1 MTDET
6 KPPKHGTGWRPDIA
20 ATEVPKAVKA
30 DGLHGLA
37 FFLAPIGSFPDKVDL
52 TTALER
58 VWGPKWFLNQGE
70 CGSCVAFG
78 AALACDLLTATEIV
92 SGRRRKPNGRT
103 DPMTVYWGSRV
114 EIGKGQLGRS
124 EGSIGV
130 WAAKYLKIFGAL
142 EQRKYEAFDLTRYTP
157 SVCCGS
163 NAYKGVPDA
172 LEPIARQYPVRT
184 YAQVRTFDEA
194 VAAIAAGYPV
204 TIASA
209 QGFRMQ
215 LDANGFGTA
224 SGSWNHQQCVVGY
237 ELTPVPCLWIANSW
251 GPCYS
256 GGPAGWNPAVM
267 KVRKA
272 TAERMLREGDSWA
285 LSDHE
290 SFAPKA
296 GLDFSRLN
304 F

>member
-1 MTDET
+1 VT
-6 KPPKHGTGWRPDIA
+6 HGTGWRPDIA
-20 ATEVPKAVKA
+20 AVEVPKAVKA
-30 DGLHGLA
+30 DGLSPLA
-37 FFLAPIGSFPDKVDL
+37 AFLSPIGSFPDKVDL
-52 TTALER
+52 SKALEI
-58 VWGPKWFLNQGE
+58 VWGPKWVLNQGE
-70 CGSCVAFG
+70 CGSCVAHG
-78 AALACDLLTATEIV
+78 AALACDLLTAIEIV
-92 SGRRRKPNGRT
+92 SGRRRKPSGRT
-103 DPMTVYWGSRV
+103 DPMTIYWGSRV

-124 EGSIGV
+124 EGSVGV
-130 WAAKYLKIFGAL
+130 WAAKYLQTYGAL
-142 EQRKYEAFDLTRYTP
+142 EQRKHEALDLTKYSP

-172 LEPIARQYPVRT
+172 LEPVARQFPVRK
-184 YAQVRTFDEA
+184 YAQVKSFDEA

-204 TIASA
+204 TIASS
-209 QGFRMQ
+209 QGFRMN

-224 SGSWNHQQCVVGY
+224 SGTWNHQQCIVGY
-237 ELTPVPCLWIANSW
+237 ELTPTPCLWIANSW
-251 GPCYS
+251 GECYT
-256 GGPAGWNPAVM
+256 GGPVGWNRGVM
-267 KVRKA
+267 KVRKT